1 MKRLLPI
8 SLTLLILSSAPAYAE
23 WAAVGSS
30 ENGGGVTVYADRD
43 TIRRK
48 GDLVKMWYL
57 SDFKTIQ
64 TVAGNSYL
72 SSKLQDEYDCTEE
85 RHRLLTYT
93 DFSGNMGS
101 GTVGYSNSPENKW
114 EPVQPKSIGQ
124 TLWEVACNKQ

>member
-8 SLTLLILSSAPAYAE
+8 SLTLLILSCAPAYAE

-64 TVAGNSYL
+64 TVAGNSFL
-72 SSKLQDEYDCTEE
+72 SEKDQSEFDCAEE
-85 RHRLLTYT
+85 RTRLLAVTK
-93 DFSGNMGS
+93 FSGNMGR
-101 GTVGYSNSPENKW
+101 
-114 EPVQPKSIGQ
+114 GQ
-124 TLWEVACNKQ
+124 VVYLFFALSQCF